1 MKTEPLRRP
10 SSYGSLILV
19 LFLAFGSSAAPTQ
32 DDPGEAPPHAHL
44 KRYGVGWECD
54 RGYRKSA
61 DSCVTVE
68 VPANAHLGFSGRNW
82 ECDPGYRRE
91 RDNCVW
97 NDR

>member
-1 MKTEPLRRP
+1 
-10 SSYGSLILV
+10 
-19 LFLAFGSSAAPTQ
+19 
-32 DDPGEAPPHAHL
+32 
-44 KRYGVGWECD
+44 
-54 RGYRKSA
+54 
-61 DSCVTVE
+61 